1 MKNKLINEVNK
12 EFEELEV
19 IRNELKKTIDFY
31 KNYDGSDT
39 TILYLASLGDR
50 PNRSDDCLLKKICKP
65 IGIDFRTF
73 KIFVYHQYD
82 KNGKRVKHGND
93 VTWEVKKKLR
103 DYYTKATETEDDINK
118 VKHEQEK
125 QIRKKLIN
133 YRKENKLS
141 MSALAKIFGLNESTI
156 REFINDGDRKLH
168 QKNYEIILSNLKHLE
183 NE

>member
-1 MKNKLINEVNK
+1 MSDMKNKLINEVNK
-12 EFEELEV
+12 EVQELEV
-19 IRNELKKTIDFY
+19 IRNELRKTFDFY
-31 KNYDGSDT
+31 RNYDGSDSA
-39 TILYLASLGDR
+39 ILYLK
-50 PNRSDDCLLKKICKP
+50 NVSDAGLIKKICEP
-65 IGIDFRTF
+65 IGVDYRTMRTF
-73 KIFVYHQYD
+73 IFHRYND
-82 KNGKRVKHGND
+82 NGERVAHGNN
-93 VTWEVKKKLR
+93 VRWQVKKKLK
-103 DYYTKATETEDDINK
+103 DYYARATETKDDINK

-168 QKNYEIILSNLKHLE
+168 QKNYKIILSNLKYLE